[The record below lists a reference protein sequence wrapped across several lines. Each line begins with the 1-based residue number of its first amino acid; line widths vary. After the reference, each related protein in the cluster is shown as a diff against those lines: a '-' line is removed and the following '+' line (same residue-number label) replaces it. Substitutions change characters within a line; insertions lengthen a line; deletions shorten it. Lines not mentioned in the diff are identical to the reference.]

1 MKNGNIYKK
10 IQEVKQCWSKT
21 RRWINHNIVWNIWS
35 SGNRGSNQGYI
46 RRQRACILAPTSK
59 KGGRLIAHSVN
70 QESNKDYQSNQSQK
84 THRIRRSETI
94 SQTISPKVMMLS
106 WFFWQVLGLE
116 NTSDWKE
123 SSHRLKG
130 SWQWRSKSYSGESK
144 IMKAEQVKRLTG

>member
-1 MKNGNIYKK
+1 METGEATKDTY
-10 IQEVKQCWSKT
+10 ED
-21 RRWINHNIVWNIWS
+21 RE
-35 SGNRGSNQGYI
+35 
-46 RRQRACILAPTSK
+46 RAYCMAPTSK
-59 KGGRLIAHSVN
+59 NGGRLIAHSLN
-70 QESNKDYQSNQSQK
+70 QESNKDHQSQK

-130 SWQWRSKSYSGESK
+130 S
-144 IMKAEQVKRLTG
+144 